1 MPTNDNSSPNNKL
14 NRILKKN
21 ILTRNDKRTLSEF
34 LSSSDLTED
43 LTSEILNKMPPLKKR
58 RITEK
63 KEQKIY
69 CNNIIMSTIIKEDN
83 TEENS
88 GNNSSNDDSS
98 EIINLDENDSIIT
111 NNSQLREEDV
121 IIEEDYSNYDTK
133 FENCY
138 IVSSSS
144 DDDDDDDD
152 ILIIDEADNIKD
164 VKEKNVIQKT
174 DINRKL
180 LEGILRTKLRSS
192 IKKALAENSHWNK
205 QLNDE
210 DDEDFDINDESDVY
224 KKLSIEE
231 KEKVKSMET
240 QIKEINDKSVPEK
253 VKILLSDIPLE
264 TKAIIIKKLELLQ
277 TLENSGSEY
286 KKLREWL
293 DNILKIPFG
302 KYCKFSLSKQNDY
315 TEIGNKL
322 YDIKGSL
329 DKAIYGQEQVKEAL
343 VELVAKWVSNPPS
356 KGHAL
361 AIVGPPGCG
370 KCHGKNT
377 PILMY
382 DGKIKMVQDI
392 KEGDLLMGIDSKPR
406 KVLGLGRGED
416 EMYEISNIKGDTYT
430 VNSEHILCLK
440 ISGWLRINNIKNI
453 KTYKVVWFNSSEYKY
468 KSKNFSYKNK
478 NQDEILKEATNFSK
492 TIDKN
497 NEYLTISVKEYL
509 KLPKYVLKKLKG
521 YKVNNIDFDI
531 KNIYKDKYYLI
542 GDKTKIIDNE
552 HIIKFNIKSYQ
563 TIKDKNTS
571 YQVISH
577 SNDNGIFKMNYKNF
591 KYNLYN
597 KNEIFKKVN
606 EYSEKQIRLKN
617 IEITLKD
624 YLKLSKYNKSLLFG
638 YAIEKIDNIKFDPY
652 ILGLWLGDGTSMETA
667 ITTQDSTILKYLS
680 VNLKK
685 YDCYLSHKEKYTY
698 RINSLT
704 TQNYMKKILRKHNL
718 IGNKHI
724 PHIYKCNSRENRLKL
739 LAGLIDSDGSYTN
752 NCYDIIQKNSRL
764 SEDIVYLC
772 RSLGFA
778 CYSKKCKKSCMYK
791 GEKREGEYNR
801 MCIYGNGLEEIPV
814 LCLRKEAE
822 VRKQIKDALCSQI
835 SVKCIGRD
843 KYYGFELDGDHKYLL
858 DNFIVTH
865 NTTLF
870 REGLAKALDRPFAS
884 FSLSGMSDESYLS
897 GFAHTYEGSD
907 YGRICRMLTETGC
920 MNPIIFMDELDK
932 IDTTR
937 HGSSVVNKIMEI
949 IDFSQNHEYEDMYFG
964 NIKIDL
970 SRVLFVFSLNHI
982 DMIDPILRDRLEVI
996 KVKGFEP
1003 KEKVR
1008 ILKDYIIPKE
1018 LKEIGL
1024 NEKDIIFP
1032 DNIISFIIRKIRK
1045 EEGVREGKRAI
1056 QIIIRKI
1063 NLLQYV
1069 NNIKRDKKFSYY
1081 SKNVTL
1087 PITITEKLVNKLL
1100 IEEELP
1106 AFLNLYC

>member
-1 MPTNDNSSPNNKL
+1 MPTNDNSSPNSKL

-58 RITEK
+58 RITKK

-69 CNNIIMSTIIKEDN
+69 CNNIIMSTITKEEN
-83 TEENS
+83 TEKNT
-88 GNNSSNDDSS
+88 GNNSSDDNNS

-111 NNSQLREEDV
+111 NNPQLVEEDV
-121 IIEEDYSNYDTK
+121 IIEDDYSNHDSK

-144 DDDDDDDD
+144 DDDDDDD

-164 VKEKNVIQKT
+164 IKAKNIIQKS

-192 IKKALAENSHWNK
+192 IKKALAENTHWNK
-205 QLNDE
+205 QYNEDE
-210 DDEDFDINDESDVY
+210 DDEDFDINEESEIY
-224 KKLSIEE
+224 KNLSIEE
-231 KEKVKSMET
+231 KERVKTVEI

-361 AIVGPPGCG
+361 AIVGPPGTG
-370 KCHGKNT
+370 K
-377 PILMY
+377 
-382 DGKIKMVQDI
+382 
-392 KEGDLLMGIDSKPR
+392 
-406 KVLGLGRGED
+406 
-416 EMYEISNIKGDTYT
+416 
-430 VNSEHILCLK
+430 
-440 ISGWLRINNIKNI
+440 
-453 KTYKVVWFNSSEYKY
+453 
-468 KSKNFSYKNK
+468 
-478 NQDEILKEATNFSK
+478 
-492 TIDKN
+492 
-497 NEYLTISVKEYL
+497 
-509 KLPKYVLKKLKG
+509 
-521 YKVNNIDFDI
+521 
-531 KNIYKDKYYLI
+531 
-542 GDKTKIIDNE
+542 
-552 HIIKFNIKSYQ
+552 
-563 TIKDKNTS
+563 
-571 YQVISH
+571 
-577 SNDNGIFKMNYKNF
+577 
-591 KYNLYN
+591 
-597 KNEIFKKVN
+597 
-606 EYSEKQIRLKN
+606 
-617 IEITLKD
+617 
-624 YLKLSKYNKSLLFG
+624 
-638 YAIEKIDNIKFDPY
+638 
-652 ILGLWLGDGTSMETA
+652 
-667 ITTQDSTILKYLS
+667 
-680 VNLKK
+680 
-685 YDCYLSHKEKYTY
+685 
-698 RINSLT
+698 
-704 TQNYMKKILRKHNL
+704 
-718 IGNKHI
+718 
-724 PHIYKCNSRENRLKL
+724 
-739 LAGLIDSDGSYTN
+739 
-752 NCYDIIQKNSRL
+752 
-764 SEDIVYLC
+764 
-772 RSLGFA
+772 
-778 CYSKKCKKSCMYK
+778 
-791 GEKREGEYNR
+791 
-801 MCIYGNGLEEIPV
+801 
-814 LCLRKEAE
+814 
-822 VRKQIKDALCSQI
+822 
-835 SVKCIGRD
+835 
-843 KYYGFELDGDHKYLL
+843 
-858 DNFIVTH
+858 
-865 NTTLF
+865 TTLF
-870 REGLAKALDRPFAS
+870 REGLAKALERPFAS

-920 MNPIIFMDELDK
+920 MNPIMFMDELDK

-982 DMIDPILRDRLEVI
+982 DLIDPILRDRLEVI

-1003 KEKVR
+1003 KEKVK

-1024 NEKDIIFP
+1024 NESDIIFP
-1032 DNIISFIIRKIRK
+1032 EKIISFIIRKIRK
-1045 EEGVREGKRAI
+1045 EEGIREGKRAI

-1063 NLLQYV
+1063 NLLQYI
-1069 NNIKRDKKFSYY
+1069 NNIEKGEKKFSYH
-1081 SKNVTL
+1081 SKNIKL
-1087 PITITEKLVNKLL
+1087 PVTITEKLVNKLL
-1100 IEEELP
+1100 IEEEPP

>member
-1 MPTNDNSSPNNKL
+1 MPTNDNSSPNSKL
-14 NRILKKN
+14 QSILKKN

-34 LSSSDLTED
+34 LSNSNLTEE
-43 LTSEILNKMPPLKKR
+43 LTSEILNRMPPQKKR
-58 RITEK
+58 RISDK

-69 CNNIIMSTIIKEDN
+69 CNNIIMSTITKKDN
-83 TEENS
+83 SENS
-88 GNNSSNDDSS
+88 TDNENDNENNSENSSSS

-111 NNSQLREEDV
+111 NNSQFNEENV
-121 IIEEDYSNYDTK
+121 IIDDDDNDTK

-144 DDDDDDDD
+144 EEDDDD

-224 KKLSIEE
+224 KNLSIEE
-231 KEKVKSMET
+231 KERVKSIET
-240 QIKEINDKSVPEK
+240 QIKEINDKSIPEK

-293 DNILKIPFG
+293 DNVLKIPFG
-302 KYCKFSLSKQNDY
+302 KYCKFNLSKQNNY

-322 YDIKGSL
+322 YDIKSSL

-370 KCHGKNT
+370 K
-377 PILMY
+377 
-382 DGKIKMVQDI
+382 
-392 KEGDLLMGIDSKPR
+392 
-406 KVLGLGRGED
+406 
-416 EMYEISNIKGDTYT
+416 
-430 VNSEHILCLK
+430 
-440 ISGWLRINNIKNI
+440 
-453 KTYKVVWFNSSEYKY
+453 
-468 KSKNFSYKNK
+468 
-478 NQDEILKEATNFSK
+478 
-492 TIDKN
+492 
-497 NEYLTISVKEYL
+497 
-509 KLPKYVLKKLKG
+509 
-521 YKVNNIDFDI
+521 
-531 KNIYKDKYYLI
+531 
-542 GDKTKIIDNE
+542 
-552 HIIKFNIKSYQ
+552 
-563 TIKDKNTS
+563 
-571 YQVISH
+571 
-577 SNDNGIFKMNYKNF
+577 
-591 KYNLYN
+591 
-597 KNEIFKKVN
+597 
-606 EYSEKQIRLKN
+606 
-617 IEITLKD
+617 
-624 YLKLSKYNKSLLFG
+624 
-638 YAIEKIDNIKFDPY
+638 
-652 ILGLWLGDGTSMETA
+652 
-667 ITTQDSTILKYLS
+667 
-680 VNLKK
+680 
-685 YDCYLSHKEKYTY
+685 
-698 RINSLT
+698 
-704 TQNYMKKILRKHNL
+704 
-718 IGNKHI
+718 
-724 PHIYKCNSRENRLKL
+724 
-739 LAGLIDSDGSYTN
+739 
-752 NCYDIIQKNSRL
+752 
-764 SEDIVYLC
+764 
-772 RSLGFA
+772 
-778 CYSKKCKKSCMYK
+778 
-791 GEKREGEYNR
+791 
-801 MCIYGNGLEEIPV
+801 
-814 LCLRKEAE
+814 
-822 VRKQIKDALCSQI
+822 
-835 SVKCIGRD
+835 
-843 KYYGFELDGDHKYLL
+843 
-858 DNFIVTH
+858 
-865 NTTLF
+865 TTLF

-982 DMIDPILRDRLEVI
+982 DMIDPILKDRLEVI
-996 KVKGFEP
+996 KVKGFEA
-1003 KEKVR
+1003 KEKVK

-1032 DNIISFIIRKIRK
+1032 DNIISFIVRKIRT
-1045 EEGVREGKRAI
+1045 EEGVREAKRAI

-1100 IEEELP
+1100 IEEEP
-1106 AFLNLYC
+1106 PSFLNLYC

>member
-1 MPTNDNSSPNNKL
+1 MPTNDNSSQNSKL
-14 NRILKKN
+14 HSILKKN

-34 LSSSDLTED
+34 LSNSNLTED
-43 LTSEILNKMPPLKKR
+43 LTSEILNRMPPQKKR
-58 RITEK
+58 RISEK

-69 CNNIIMSTIIKEDN
+69 CNNIIMSTITKEN
-83 TEENS
+83 NSENNSENS
-88 GNNSSNDDSS
+88 SENDSSNDSSNDSNSS
-98 EIINLDENDSIIT
+98 EVINLDENDSIIT
-111 NNSQLREEDV
+111 NNPQLSKEDV
-121 IIEEDYSNYDTK
+121 IIDDDDSNNDTK

-144 DDDDDDDD
+144 EEDDDD
-152 ILIIDEADNIKD
+152 ILIIDEADNIKH
-164 VKEKNVIQKT
+164 VEEKNVIQKT

-192 IKKALAENSHWNK
+192 IKKALAENTHWNK

-224 KKLSIEE
+224 KNLSIEE
-231 KEKVKSMET
+231 KERVKSIET
-240 QIKEINDKSVPEK
+240 QIKEINDKSIPEK

-302 KYCKFSLSKQNDY
+302 KYCKFNLSKQNNY

-322 YDIKGSL
+322 YDIKNSL

-370 KCHGKNT
+370 K
-377 PILMY
+377 
-382 DGKIKMVQDI
+382 
-392 KEGDLLMGIDSKPR
+392 
-406 KVLGLGRGED
+406 
-416 EMYEISNIKGDTYT
+416 
-430 VNSEHILCLK
+430 
-440 ISGWLRINNIKNI
+440 
-453 KTYKVVWFNSSEYKY
+453 
-468 KSKNFSYKNK
+468 
-478 NQDEILKEATNFSK
+478 
-492 TIDKN
+492 
-497 NEYLTISVKEYL
+497 
-509 KLPKYVLKKLKG
+509 
-521 YKVNNIDFDI
+521 
-531 KNIYKDKYYLI
+531 
-542 GDKTKIIDNE
+542 
-552 HIIKFNIKSYQ
+552 
-563 TIKDKNTS
+563 
-571 YQVISH
+571 
-577 SNDNGIFKMNYKNF
+577 
-591 KYNLYN
+591 
-597 KNEIFKKVN
+597 
-606 EYSEKQIRLKN
+606 
-617 IEITLKD
+617 
-624 YLKLSKYNKSLLFG
+624 
-638 YAIEKIDNIKFDPY
+638 
-652 ILGLWLGDGTSMETA
+652 
-667 ITTQDSTILKYLS
+667 
-680 VNLKK
+680 
-685 YDCYLSHKEKYTY
+685 
-698 RINSLT
+698 
-704 TQNYMKKILRKHNL
+704 
-718 IGNKHI
+718 
-724 PHIYKCNSRENRLKL
+724 
-739 LAGLIDSDGSYTN
+739 
-752 NCYDIIQKNSRL
+752 
-764 SEDIVYLC
+764 
-772 RSLGFA
+772 
-778 CYSKKCKKSCMYK
+778 
-791 GEKREGEYNR
+791 
-801 MCIYGNGLEEIPV
+801 
-814 LCLRKEAE
+814 
-822 VRKQIKDALCSQI
+822 
-835 SVKCIGRD
+835 
-843 KYYGFELDGDHKYLL
+843 
-858 DNFIVTH
+858 
-865 NTTLF
+865 TTLF

-1100 IEEELP
+1100 IEEEP
-1106 AFLNLYC
+1106 PSFLNLYC

>member
-1 MPTNDNSSPNNKL
+1 MPTNDNSPINNEL

-21 ILTRNDKRTLSEF
+21 ILTRNDKRTLTDF
-34 LSSSDLTED
+34 LSNSNL
-43 LTSEILNKMPPLKKR
+43 SEILNKMPPYKKKR
-58 RITEK
+58 ITKK

-69 CNNIIMSTIIKEDN
+69 YSNIIMSTNDSSDN
-83 TEENS
+83 DNSDDEN
-88 GNNSSNDDSS
+88 S

-111 NNSQLREEDV
+111 DNSLF
-121 IIEEDYSNYDTK
+121 IEEDDSNYDQK

-138 IVSSSS
+138 IMSSSS
-144 DDDDDDDD
+144 SDDDDDD
-152 ILIIDEADNIKD
+152 ILIIDEVDNIKD
-164 VKEKNVIQKT
+164 IKAKNVIQKT

-192 IKKALAENSHWNK
+192 IKKALAENTHWNK
-205 QLNDE
+205 QLNEDE
-210 DDEDFDINDESDVY
+210 DEDYDVNDESDVY

-322 YDIKGSL
+322 YDIKNTL

-361 AIVGPPGCG
+361 AVVGPAGCG

-416 EMYEISNIKGDTYT
+416 EMYEISNVKGDTYT

-440 ISGWLRINNIKNI
+440 ISGWLRIDNIKNI

-478 NQDEILKEATNFSK
+478 NQEEILKEATNFSK

-521 YKVNNIDFDI
+521 YKVGVEFP
-531 KNIYKDKYYLI
+531 
-542 GDKTKIIDNE
+542 
-552 HIIKFNIKSYQ
+552 
-563 TIKDKNTS
+563 
-571 YQVISH
+571 
-577 SNDNGIFKMNYKNF
+577 
-591 KYNLYN
+591 
-597 KNEIFKKVN
+597 
-606 EYSEKQIRLKN
+606 EKEVDL
-617 IEITLKD
+617 EPYAL
-624 YLKLSKYNKSLLFG
+624 G
-638 YAIEKIDNIKFDPY
+638 Y
-652 ILGLWLGDGTSMETA
+652 WLGDGTCA
-667 ITTQDSTILKYLS
+667 DAQITTQEKEVVEYFQKYIKQLGGYVHQGKDSAT
-680 VNLKK
+680 
-685 YDCYLSHKEKYTY
+685 T
-698 RINSLT
+698 RNSLHYT
-704 TQNYMKKILRKHNL
+704 FRKCEFKNYLRKHNL

-739 LAGLIDSDGSYTN
+739 LAGLIDSDGYYN
-752 NCYDIIQKNSRL
+752 KKGKCYEIIQKNSKL

-801 MCIYGNGLEEIPV
+801 IYISGNGLEDIPV

-1100 IEEELP
+1100 IEEEP
-1106 AFLNLYC
+1106 PSFLNLYC

>member
-192 IKKALAENSHWNK
+192 IKKALAENTHWNK
-205 QLNDE
+205 QLNEDE
-210 DDEDFDINDESDVY
+210 DEDYDVNDESDVY

-322 YDIKGSL
+322 YDIKNTL

-370 KCHGKNT
+370 K
-377 PILMY
+377 
-382 DGKIKMVQDI
+382 
-392 KEGDLLMGIDSKPR
+392 
-406 KVLGLGRGED
+406 
-416 EMYEISNIKGDTYT
+416 
-430 VNSEHILCLK
+430 
-440 ISGWLRINNIKNI
+440 
-453 KTYKVVWFNSSEYKY
+453 
-468 KSKNFSYKNK
+468 
-478 NQDEILKEATNFSK
+478 
-492 TIDKN
+492 
-497 NEYLTISVKEYL
+497 
-509 KLPKYVLKKLKG
+509 
-521 YKVNNIDFDI
+521 
-531 KNIYKDKYYLI
+531 
-542 GDKTKIIDNE
+542 
-552 HIIKFNIKSYQ
+552 
-563 TIKDKNTS
+563 
-571 YQVISH
+571 
-577 SNDNGIFKMNYKNF
+577 
-591 KYNLYN
+591 
-597 KNEIFKKVN
+597 
-606 EYSEKQIRLKN
+606 
-617 IEITLKD
+617 
-624 YLKLSKYNKSLLFG
+624 
-638 YAIEKIDNIKFDPY
+638 
-652 ILGLWLGDGTSMETA
+652 
-667 ITTQDSTILKYLS
+667 
-680 VNLKK
+680 
-685 YDCYLSHKEKYTY
+685 
-698 RINSLT
+698 
-704 TQNYMKKILRKHNL
+704 
-718 IGNKHI
+718 
-724 PHIYKCNSRENRLKL
+724 
-739 LAGLIDSDGSYTN
+739 
-752 NCYDIIQKNSRL
+752 
-764 SEDIVYLC
+764 
-772 RSLGFA
+772 
-778 CYSKKCKKSCMYK
+778 
-791 GEKREGEYNR
+791 
-801 MCIYGNGLEEIPV
+801 
-814 LCLRKEAE
+814 
-822 VRKQIKDALCSQI
+822 
-835 SVKCIGRD
+835 
-843 KYYGFELDGDHKYLL
+843 
-858 DNFIVTH
+858 
-865 NTTLF
+865 TTLF
-870 REGLAKALDRPFAS
+870 REGLAKALERPFAS

-1100 IEEELP
+1100 IEEEP
-1106 AFLNLYC
+1106 PSFLNLYC

>member
-1 MPTNDNSSPNNKL
+1 MSTNDSSDNDNS
-14 NRILKKN
+14 
-21 ILTRNDKRTLSEF
+21 ND
-34 LSSSDLTED
+34 
-43 LTSEILNKMPPLKKR
+43 
-58 RITEK
+58 
-63 KEQKIY
+63 
-69 CNNIIMSTIIKEDN
+69 
-83 TEENS
+83 EN
-88 GNNSSNDDSS
+88 S

-111 NNSQLREEDV
+111 DNSLF
-121 IIEEDYSNYDTK
+121 IEEDDSNYDQK

-138 IVSSSS
+138 IMSSSS
-144 DDDDDDDD
+144 SDDDDDD

-164 VKEKNVIQKT
+164 MKAKNVIQKT

-192 IKKALAENSHWNK
+192 IKKALAENTHWNK
-205 QLNDE
+205 QLNEDE
-210 DDEDFDINDESDVY
+210 DEDYDVNDESDVY

-322 YDIKGSL
+322 YDIKNTL

-361 AIVGPPGCG
+361 AVVGSPGVG

-406 KVLGLGRGED
+406 KVLDLGRGED
-416 EMYEISNIKGDTYT
+416 EMYEISNVKGDTYT

-440 ISGWLRINNIKNI
+440 MSGWLRINNIKNI

-478 NQDEILKEATNFSK
+478 NQEEILKEATNFSK

-521 YKVNNIDFDI
+521 YKVGVEFP
-531 KNIYKDKYYLI
+531 
-542 GDKTKIIDNE
+542 
-552 HIIKFNIKSYQ
+552 
-563 TIKDKNTS
+563 
-571 YQVISH
+571 
-577 SNDNGIFKMNYKNF
+577 
-591 KYNLYN
+591 
-597 KNEIFKKVN
+597 
-606 EYSEKQIRLKN
+606 EKEVDL
-617 IEITLKD
+617 EPYAL
-624 YLKLSKYNKSLLFG
+624 G
-638 YAIEKIDNIKFDPY
+638 Y
-652 ILGLWLGDGTSMETA
+652 WLGDGTCA
-667 ITTQDSTILKYLS
+667 DAQITTQEKEVVEYFQKYIKQLGGYVHQGKDSATTRHSL
-680 VNLKK
+680 
-685 YDCYLSHKEKYTY
+685 HYTF
-698 RINSLT
+698 RKCEFK
-704 TQNYMKKILRKHNL
+704 NYLRKHNL

-739 LAGLIDSDGSYTN
+739 LAGLIDSDGYYN
-752 NCYDIIQKNSRL
+752 KKGKCYEIIQKNSKL

-801 MCIYGNGLEEIPV
+801 IYISGNGLEDIPV

-982 DMIDPILRDRLEVI
+982 DMIDPILKDRLEVI

-1100 IEEELP
+1100 IEEEP
-1106 AFLNLYC
+1106 PSFLNLYC

>member
-1 MPTNDNSSPNNKL
+1 MSVNDNSTQNTKL

-43 LTSEILNKMPPLKKR
+43 LTSEILSRMPPLKKR
-58 RITEK
+58 RITKK

-69 CNNIIMSTIIKEDN
+69 CNNIIMSTNTKEKN
-83 TEENS
+83 TEKNT
-88 GNNSSNDDSS
+88 GNDSSDDDNS

-111 NNSQLREEDV
+111 NDSILVEENVIMEEDI
-121 IIEEDYSNYDTK
+121 IIEDNYSDNDQK

-144 DDDDDDDD
+144 DDDDED

-164 VKEKNVIQKT
+164 IRAKNVLQKT

-192 IKKALAENSHWNK
+192 IKRALAENTHWNK
-205 QLNDE
+205 HLNDDDDE
-210 DDEDFDINDESDVY
+210 DDEDFDINEESEIY
-224 KKLSIEE
+224 KNLSIEQ
-231 KEKVKSMET
+231 KEKVKSVEI

-253 VKILLSDIPLE
+253 IKILLSDIPLE

-370 KCHGKNT
+370 K
-377 PILMY
+377 
-382 DGKIKMVQDI
+382 
-392 KEGDLLMGIDSKPR
+392 
-406 KVLGLGRGED
+406 
-416 EMYEISNIKGDTYT
+416 
-430 VNSEHILCLK
+430 
-440 ISGWLRINNIKNI
+440 
-453 KTYKVVWFNSSEYKY
+453 
-468 KSKNFSYKNK
+468 
-478 NQDEILKEATNFSK
+478 
-492 TIDKN
+492 
-497 NEYLTISVKEYL
+497 
-509 KLPKYVLKKLKG
+509 
-521 YKVNNIDFDI
+521 
-531 KNIYKDKYYLI
+531 
-542 GDKTKIIDNE
+542 
-552 HIIKFNIKSYQ
+552 
-563 TIKDKNTS
+563 
-571 YQVISH
+571 
-577 SNDNGIFKMNYKNF
+577 
-591 KYNLYN
+591 
-597 KNEIFKKVN
+597 
-606 EYSEKQIRLKN
+606 
-617 IEITLKD
+617 
-624 YLKLSKYNKSLLFG
+624 
-638 YAIEKIDNIKFDPY
+638 
-652 ILGLWLGDGTSMETA
+652 
-667 ITTQDSTILKYLS
+667 
-680 VNLKK
+680 
-685 YDCYLSHKEKYTY
+685 
-698 RINSLT
+698 
-704 TQNYMKKILRKHNL
+704 
-718 IGNKHI
+718 
-724 PHIYKCNSRENRLKL
+724 
-739 LAGLIDSDGSYTN
+739 
-752 NCYDIIQKNSRL
+752 
-764 SEDIVYLC
+764 
-772 RSLGFA
+772 
-778 CYSKKCKKSCMYK
+778 
-791 GEKREGEYNR
+791 
-801 MCIYGNGLEEIPV
+801 
-814 LCLRKEAE
+814 
-822 VRKQIKDALCSQI
+822 
-835 SVKCIGRD
+835 
-843 KYYGFELDGDHKYLL
+843 
-858 DNFIVTH
+858 
-865 NTTLF
+865 TTLF
-870 REGLAKALDRPFAS
+870 REGLAKALERPFAS

-907 YGRICRMLTETGC
+907 YGRICRMLTETDC

-937 HGSSVVNKIMEI
+937 HGSSVVHKIMEI

-996 KVKGFEP
+996 KVKGFQL
-1003 KEKVR
+1003 KEKVK

-1024 NEKDIIFP
+1024 DENDIIFP
-1032 DNIISFIIRKIRK
+1032 EKIISFIIRKIRK
-1045 EEGVREGKRAI
+1045 EEGIREGKRAI

-1069 NNIKRDKKFSYY
+1069 HDIEKGDKTFSYHSKNIK
-1081 SKNVTL
+1081 L

-1100 IEEELP
+1100 IEEERP
-1106 AFLNLYC
+1106 AFLNLYT

>member
-1 MPTNDNSSPNNKL
+1 MPTNDNSSPNSKL
-14 NRILKKN
+14 HSILKKN

-34 LSSSDLTED
+34 LSNSNLTEE
-43 LTSEILNKMPPLKKR
+43 LTSEILNRMPPQKKR
-58 RITEK
+58 RISDK

-69 CNNIIMSTIIKEDN
+69 CNNIIMSTITKKDN
-83 TEENS
+83 SENS
-88 GNNSSNDDSS
+88 TDNENDNENNSENSSSS

-111 NNSQLREEDV
+111 NNSQFNEENV
-121 IIEEDYSNYDTK
+121 IIDDDDNDTK

-144 DDDDDDDD
+144 EEDDDD

-224 KKLSIEE
+224 KNLSIEE
-231 KEKVKSMET
+231 KERVKSIET
-240 QIKEINDKSVPEK
+240 QIKEINDKSIPEK

-293 DNILKIPFG
+293 DNVLKIPFG
-302 KYCKFSLSKQNDY
+302 KYCKFNLSKQNNY

-322 YDIKGSL
+322 YDIKSSL

-370 KCHGKNT
+370 K
-377 PILMY
+377 
-382 DGKIKMVQDI
+382 
-392 KEGDLLMGIDSKPR
+392 
-406 KVLGLGRGED
+406 
-416 EMYEISNIKGDTYT
+416 
-430 VNSEHILCLK
+430 
-440 ISGWLRINNIKNI
+440 
-453 KTYKVVWFNSSEYKY
+453 
-468 KSKNFSYKNK
+468 
-478 NQDEILKEATNFSK
+478 
-492 TIDKN
+492 
-497 NEYLTISVKEYL
+497 
-509 KLPKYVLKKLKG
+509 
-521 YKVNNIDFDI
+521 
-531 KNIYKDKYYLI
+531 
-542 GDKTKIIDNE
+542 
-552 HIIKFNIKSYQ
+552 
-563 TIKDKNTS
+563 
-571 YQVISH
+571 
-577 SNDNGIFKMNYKNF
+577 
-591 KYNLYN
+591 
-597 KNEIFKKVN
+597 
-606 EYSEKQIRLKN
+606 
-617 IEITLKD
+617 
-624 YLKLSKYNKSLLFG
+624 
-638 YAIEKIDNIKFDPY
+638 
-652 ILGLWLGDGTSMETA
+652 
-667 ITTQDSTILKYLS
+667 
-680 VNLKK
+680 
-685 YDCYLSHKEKYTY
+685 
-698 RINSLT
+698 
-704 TQNYMKKILRKHNL
+704 
-718 IGNKHI
+718 
-724 PHIYKCNSRENRLKL
+724 
-739 LAGLIDSDGSYTN
+739 
-752 NCYDIIQKNSRL
+752 
-764 SEDIVYLC
+764 
-772 RSLGFA
+772 
-778 CYSKKCKKSCMYK
+778 
-791 GEKREGEYNR
+791 
-801 MCIYGNGLEEIPV
+801 
-814 LCLRKEAE
+814 
-822 VRKQIKDALCSQI
+822 
-835 SVKCIGRD
+835 
-843 KYYGFELDGDHKYLL
+843 
-858 DNFIVTH
+858 
-865 NTTLF
+865 TTLF

-982 DMIDPILRDRLEVI
+982 DMIDPILKDRLEVI
-996 KVKGFEP
+996 KVKGFEA
-1003 KEKVR
+1003 KEKVK

-1032 DNIISFIIRKIRK
+1032 DNIISFIVRKIRT
-1045 EEGVREGKRAI
+1045 EEGVREAKRAI

-1069 NNIKRDKKFSYY
+1069 NNIKKDKKFSYY
-1081 SKNVTL
+1081 SKNITL

-1100 IEEELP
+1100 IEEEPP

>member
-1 MPTNDNSSPNNKL
+1 MPTNDNSSPNSKL

-121 IIEEDYSNYDTK
+121 IIEEDYSNHDTN

-164 VKEKNVIQKT
+164 VKAKNVIQKT

-192 IKKALAENSHWNK
+192 IKKALAENTHWNK

-210 DDEDFDINDESDVY
+210 DDEDFDINEESELY
-224 KKLSIEE
+224 KNLSIEE
-231 KEKVKSMET
+231 RTKVKLMET

-322 YDIKGSL
+322 YDIKNTL

-361 AIVGPPGCG
+361 AVVGSPGVG
-370 KCHGKNT
+370 K
-377 PILMY
+377 
-382 DGKIKMVQDI
+382 
-392 KEGDLLMGIDSKPR
+392 
-406 KVLGLGRGED
+406 
-416 EMYEISNIKGDTYT
+416 
-430 VNSEHILCLK
+430 
-440 ISGWLRINNIKNI
+440 
-453 KTYKVVWFNSSEYKY
+453 
-468 KSKNFSYKNK
+468 
-478 NQDEILKEATNFSK
+478 
-492 TIDKN
+492 
-497 NEYLTISVKEYL
+497 
-509 KLPKYVLKKLKG
+509 
-521 YKVNNIDFDI
+521 
-531 KNIYKDKYYLI
+531 
-542 GDKTKIIDNE
+542 
-552 HIIKFNIKSYQ
+552 
-563 TIKDKNTS
+563 
-571 YQVISH
+571 
-577 SNDNGIFKMNYKNF
+577 
-591 KYNLYN
+591 
-597 KNEIFKKVN
+597 
-606 EYSEKQIRLKN
+606 
-617 IEITLKD
+617 
-624 YLKLSKYNKSLLFG
+624 
-638 YAIEKIDNIKFDPY
+638 
-652 ILGLWLGDGTSMETA
+652 
-667 ITTQDSTILKYLS
+667 
-680 VNLKK
+680 
-685 YDCYLSHKEKYTY
+685 
-698 RINSLT
+698 
-704 TQNYMKKILRKHNL
+704 
-718 IGNKHI
+718 
-724 PHIYKCNSRENRLKL
+724 
-739 LAGLIDSDGSYTN
+739 
-752 NCYDIIQKNSRL
+752 
-764 SEDIVYLC
+764 
-772 RSLGFA
+772 
-778 CYSKKCKKSCMYK
+778 
-791 GEKREGEYNR
+791 
-801 MCIYGNGLEEIPV
+801 
-814 LCLRKEAE
+814 
-822 VRKQIKDALCSQI
+822 
-835 SVKCIGRD
+835 
-843 KYYGFELDGDHKYLL
+843 
-858 DNFIVTH
+858 
-865 NTTLF
+865 TTLF

-1100 IEEELP
+1100 IEEEPP

>member
-1 MPTNDNSSPNNKL
+1 MPTNDNSSPNSKL
-14 NRILKKN
+14 QSILKKN

-34 LSSSDLTED
+34 LSNSNLTEE
-43 LTSEILNKMPPLKKR
+43 LTSEILNRMPPQKKR
-58 RITEK
+58 RISDK

-69 CNNIIMSTIIKEDN
+69 CNNIIMSTITKKDN
-83 TEENS
+83 SENS
-88 GNNSSNDDSS
+88 TDNENDNENNSENSSSS

-111 NNSQLREEDV
+111 NNSQFNEENV
-121 IIEEDYSNYDTK
+121 IIDDDDNDTK

-144 DDDDDDDD
+144 EEDDDD

-224 KKLSIEE
+224 KNLSIEE
-231 KEKVKSMET
+231 KERVKSIET
-240 QIKEINDKSVPEK
+240 QIKEINDKSIPEK

-293 DNILKIPFG
+293 DNVLKIPFG
-302 KYCKFSLSKQNDY
+302 KYCKFNLSKQNNY

-322 YDIKGSL
+322 YDIKSSL

-370 KCHGKNT
+370 K
-377 PILMY
+377 
-382 DGKIKMVQDI
+382 
-392 KEGDLLMGIDSKPR
+392 
-406 KVLGLGRGED
+406 
-416 EMYEISNIKGDTYT
+416 
-430 VNSEHILCLK
+430 
-440 ISGWLRINNIKNI
+440 
-453 KTYKVVWFNSSEYKY
+453 
-468 KSKNFSYKNK
+468 
-478 NQDEILKEATNFSK
+478 
-492 TIDKN
+492 
-497 NEYLTISVKEYL
+497 
-509 KLPKYVLKKLKG
+509 
-521 YKVNNIDFDI
+521 
-531 KNIYKDKYYLI
+531 
-542 GDKTKIIDNE
+542 
-552 HIIKFNIKSYQ
+552 
-563 TIKDKNTS
+563 
-571 YQVISH
+571 
-577 SNDNGIFKMNYKNF
+577 
-591 KYNLYN
+591 
-597 KNEIFKKVN
+597 
-606 EYSEKQIRLKN
+606 
-617 IEITLKD
+617 
-624 YLKLSKYNKSLLFG
+624 
-638 YAIEKIDNIKFDPY
+638 
-652 ILGLWLGDGTSMETA
+652 
-667 ITTQDSTILKYLS
+667 
-680 VNLKK
+680 
-685 YDCYLSHKEKYTY
+685 
-698 RINSLT
+698 
-704 TQNYMKKILRKHNL
+704 
-718 IGNKHI
+718 
-724 PHIYKCNSRENRLKL
+724 
-739 LAGLIDSDGSYTN
+739 
-752 NCYDIIQKNSRL
+752 
-764 SEDIVYLC
+764 
-772 RSLGFA
+772 
-778 CYSKKCKKSCMYK
+778 
-791 GEKREGEYNR
+791 
-801 MCIYGNGLEEIPV
+801 
-814 LCLRKEAE
+814 
-822 VRKQIKDALCSQI
+822 
-835 SVKCIGRD
+835 
-843 KYYGFELDGDHKYLL
+843 
-858 DNFIVTH
+858 
-865 NTTLF
+865 TTLF

-1100 IEEELP
+1100 IEEEP
-1106 AFLNLYC
+1106 PSFLNLYC

>member
-1 MPTNDNSSPNNKL
+1 MPTNDNSSPNSKL
-14 NRILKKN
+14 HSILKKN

-34 LSSSDLTED
+34 LSNSNLTEE
-43 LTSEILNKMPPLKKR
+43 LTSEILNRMPPQKKR
-58 RITEK
+58 RISDK

-69 CNNIIMSTIIKEDN
+69 CNNIIMSTITKEDN
-83 TEENS
+83 SENS
-88 GNNSSNDDSS
+88 TDNENNSENSSSS

-111 NNSQLREEDV
+111 NNSQFNEENV
-121 IIEEDYSNYDTK
+121 IIDDDDNDTK

-144 DDDDDDDD
+144 EEDDDD

-224 KKLSIEE
+224 KNLSIEE
-231 KEKVKSMET
+231 KERVKSIET
-240 QIKEINDKSVPEK
+240 QIKEINDKSIPEK

-293 DNILKIPFG
+293 DNVLKIPFG
-302 KYCKFSLSKQNDY
+302 KYCKFNLSKQNNY

-322 YDIKGSL
+322 YDIKSSL

-370 KCHGKNT
+370 K
-377 PILMY
+377 
-382 DGKIKMVQDI
+382 
-392 KEGDLLMGIDSKPR
+392 
-406 KVLGLGRGED
+406 
-416 EMYEISNIKGDTYT
+416 
-430 VNSEHILCLK
+430 
-440 ISGWLRINNIKNI
+440 
-453 KTYKVVWFNSSEYKY
+453 
-468 KSKNFSYKNK
+468 
-478 NQDEILKEATNFSK
+478 
-492 TIDKN
+492 
-497 NEYLTISVKEYL
+497 
-509 KLPKYVLKKLKG
+509 
-521 YKVNNIDFDI
+521 
-531 KNIYKDKYYLI
+531 
-542 GDKTKIIDNE
+542 
-552 HIIKFNIKSYQ
+552 
-563 TIKDKNTS
+563 
-571 YQVISH
+571 
-577 SNDNGIFKMNYKNF
+577 
-591 KYNLYN
+591 
-597 KNEIFKKVN
+597 
-606 EYSEKQIRLKN
+606 
-617 IEITLKD
+617 
-624 YLKLSKYNKSLLFG
+624 
-638 YAIEKIDNIKFDPY
+638 
-652 ILGLWLGDGTSMETA
+652 
-667 ITTQDSTILKYLS
+667 
-680 VNLKK
+680 
-685 YDCYLSHKEKYTY
+685 
-698 RINSLT
+698 
-704 TQNYMKKILRKHNL
+704 
-718 IGNKHI
+718 
-724 PHIYKCNSRENRLKL
+724 
-739 LAGLIDSDGSYTN
+739 
-752 NCYDIIQKNSRL
+752 
-764 SEDIVYLC
+764 
-772 RSLGFA
+772 
-778 CYSKKCKKSCMYK
+778 
-791 GEKREGEYNR
+791 
-801 MCIYGNGLEEIPV
+801 
-814 LCLRKEAE
+814 
-822 VRKQIKDALCSQI
+822 
-835 SVKCIGRD
+835 
-843 KYYGFELDGDHKYLL
+843 
-858 DNFIVTH
+858 
-865 NTTLF
+865 TTLF

-982 DMIDPILRDRLEVI
+982 DMIDPILKDRLEVI
-996 KVKGFEP
+996 KVKGFEA
-1003 KEKVR
+1003 KEKVK

-1032 DNIISFIIRKIRK
+1032 DNIISFIVRKIRT
-1045 EEGVREGKRAI
+1045 EEGVREAKRAI

-1069 NNIKRDKKFSYY
+1069 NNIKKDKKFSYY
-1081 SKNVTL
+1081 SKNITL

-1100 IEEELP
+1100 IEEEPP

>member
-1 MPTNDNSSPNNKL
+1 MPTNDNSSPNSKL

-83 TEENS
+83 TEENT
-88 GNNSSNDDSS
+88 GNNSSNDNNS

-111 NNSQLREEDV
+111 NNSQLVEDDV
-121 IIEEDYSNYDTK
+121 IIEDDYSNHDSNHDPN

-164 VKEKNVIQKT
+164 IKAKNIIQKT

-210 DDEDFDINDESDVY
+210 DDEDFDINEESEIY
-224 KKLSIEE
+224 KNLSFEQ
-231 KEKVKSMET
+231 KEKVKSIEI

-302 KYCKFSLSKQNDY
+302 KYCKFSLSKQNNY

-370 KCHGKNT
+370 K
-377 PILMY
+377 
-382 DGKIKMVQDI
+382 
-392 KEGDLLMGIDSKPR
+392 
-406 KVLGLGRGED
+406 
-416 EMYEISNIKGDTYT
+416 
-430 VNSEHILCLK
+430 
-440 ISGWLRINNIKNI
+440 
-453 KTYKVVWFNSSEYKY
+453 
-468 KSKNFSYKNK
+468 
-478 NQDEILKEATNFSK
+478 
-492 TIDKN
+492 
-497 NEYLTISVKEYL
+497 
-509 KLPKYVLKKLKG
+509 
-521 YKVNNIDFDI
+521 
-531 KNIYKDKYYLI
+531 
-542 GDKTKIIDNE
+542 
-552 HIIKFNIKSYQ
+552 
-563 TIKDKNTS
+563 
-571 YQVISH
+571 
-577 SNDNGIFKMNYKNF
+577 
-591 KYNLYN
+591 
-597 KNEIFKKVN
+597 
-606 EYSEKQIRLKN
+606 
-617 IEITLKD
+617 
-624 YLKLSKYNKSLLFG
+624 
-638 YAIEKIDNIKFDPY
+638 
-652 ILGLWLGDGTSMETA
+652 
-667 ITTQDSTILKYLS
+667 
-680 VNLKK
+680 
-685 YDCYLSHKEKYTY
+685 
-698 RINSLT
+698 
-704 TQNYMKKILRKHNL
+704 
-718 IGNKHI
+718 
-724 PHIYKCNSRENRLKL
+724 
-739 LAGLIDSDGSYTN
+739 
-752 NCYDIIQKNSRL
+752 
-764 SEDIVYLC
+764 
-772 RSLGFA
+772 
-778 CYSKKCKKSCMYK
+778 
-791 GEKREGEYNR
+791 
-801 MCIYGNGLEEIPV
+801 
-814 LCLRKEAE
+814 
-822 VRKQIKDALCSQI
+822 
-835 SVKCIGRD
+835 
-843 KYYGFELDGDHKYLL
+843 
-858 DNFIVTH
+858 
-865 NTTLF
+865 TTLF
-870 REGLAKALDRPFAS
+870 REGLAKALERPFAS

-1003 KEKVR
+1003 KEKVK

-1024 NEKDIIFP
+1024 NEEDIIFP

-1045 EEGVREGKRAI
+1045 EEGIREGKRAI

-1069 NNIKRDKKFSYY
+1069 NNIKKDKKFSYY
-1081 SKNVTL
+1081 SKNITL

-1100 IEEELP
+1100 IEEEPP

>member
-1 MPTNDNSSPNNKL
+1 MPTNDNSPINNEL

-21 ILTRNDKRTLSEF
+21 ILTRNDKRTLTDF
-34 LSSSDLTED
+34 LSNSNL
-43 LTSEILNKMPPLKKR
+43 SEILNKMPPYKKR
-58 RITEK
+58 RITKK

-69 CNNIIMSTIIKEDN
+69 YSNIIMSTNDSSDN
-83 TEENS
+83 DN
-88 GNNSSNDDSS
+88 SNDENS

-111 NNSQLREEDV
+111 DNSLF
-121 IIEEDYSNYDTK
+121 IEEDDSNYDQK

-138 IVSSSS
+138 IMSSSS
-144 DDDDDDDD
+144 SDDDDDD

-164 VKEKNVIQKT
+164 MKAKNVIQKT

-192 IKKALAENSHWNK
+192 IKKALAENTHWNK
-205 QLNDE
+205 QLNEDE
-210 DDEDFDINDESDVY
+210 DEDYDVNDESDVY

-322 YDIKGSL
+322 YDIKNTL

-361 AIVGPPGCG
+361 AVVGSPGVG

-406 KVLGLGRGED
+406 KVLDLGRGED
-416 EMYEISNIKGDTYT
+416 EMYEISNVKGDTYT

-440 ISGWLRINNIKNI
+440 MSGWLRINNIKNI

-478 NQDEILKEATNFSK
+478 NQEEILKEATNFSK

-521 YKVNNIDFDI
+521 YKVGVEFP
-531 KNIYKDKYYLI
+531 
-542 GDKTKIIDNE
+542 
-552 HIIKFNIKSYQ
+552 
-563 TIKDKNTS
+563 
-571 YQVISH
+571 
-577 SNDNGIFKMNYKNF
+577 
-591 KYNLYN
+591 
-597 KNEIFKKVN
+597 
-606 EYSEKQIRLKN
+606 EKEVDL
-617 IEITLKD
+617 EPYAL
-624 YLKLSKYNKSLLFG
+624 G
-638 YAIEKIDNIKFDPY
+638 Y
-652 ILGLWLGDGTSMETA
+652 WLGDGTCA
-667 ITTQDSTILKYLS
+667 DAQITTQEKEVVEYFQKYIKQLGGYVHQGKDSATTRHSL
-680 VNLKK
+680 
-685 YDCYLSHKEKYTY
+685 HYTF
-698 RINSLT
+698 RKCEFK
-704 TQNYMKKILRKHNL
+704 NYLRKHNL

-739 LAGLIDSDGSYTN
+739 LAGLIDSDGYYN
-752 NCYDIIQKNSRL
+752 KKGKCYEIIQKNSKL

-801 MCIYGNGLEEIPV
+801 MYISGNGLEEIPV

-1100 IEEELP
+1100 IEEEP
-1106 AFLNLYC
+1106 PSFLNLYC

>member
-1 MPTNDNSSPNNKL
+1 MPTNDNSPINNEL

-21 ILTRNDKRTLSEF
+21 ILTRNDKRTLTDF
-34 LSSSDLTED
+34 LSNSNL
-43 LTSEILNKMPPLKKR
+43 SEILNKIPPYKKR
-58 RITEK
+58 RITKK

-69 CNNIIMSTIIKEDN
+69 YSNIIMSTNDSSDN
-83 TEENS
+83 DNSDDEN
-88 GNNSSNDDSS
+88 S

-111 NNSQLREEDV
+111 DNSLF
-121 IIEEDYSNYDTK
+121 IEEDDSNYDQK

-138 IVSSSS
+138 IMSSSS
-144 DDDDDDDD
+144 SDDDDDD

-164 VKEKNVIQKT
+164 MKAKNVIQKT

-192 IKKALAENSHWNK
+192 IKKALAENTHWNK
-205 QLNDE
+205 QLNEDE
-210 DDEDFDINDESDVY
+210 DEDYDVNDESDVY

-302 KYCKFSLSKQNDY
+302 KYCKFNLSKQNDY

-322 YDIKGSL
+322 YDIKNTL

-361 AIVGPPGCG
+361 AVVGPAGCG
-370 KCHGKNT
+370 K
-377 PILMY
+377 
-382 DGKIKMVQDI
+382 
-392 KEGDLLMGIDSKPR
+392 
-406 KVLGLGRGED
+406 
-416 EMYEISNIKGDTYT
+416 
-430 VNSEHILCLK
+430 
-440 ISGWLRINNIKNI
+440 
-453 KTYKVVWFNSSEYKY
+453 
-468 KSKNFSYKNK
+468 
-478 NQDEILKEATNFSK
+478 
-492 TIDKN
+492 
-497 NEYLTISVKEYL
+497 
-509 KLPKYVLKKLKG
+509 
-521 YKVNNIDFDI
+521 
-531 KNIYKDKYYLI
+531 
-542 GDKTKIIDNE
+542 
-552 HIIKFNIKSYQ
+552 
-563 TIKDKNTS
+563 
-571 YQVISH
+571 
-577 SNDNGIFKMNYKNF
+577 
-591 KYNLYN
+591 
-597 KNEIFKKVN
+597 
-606 EYSEKQIRLKN
+606 
-617 IEITLKD
+617 
-624 YLKLSKYNKSLLFG
+624 
-638 YAIEKIDNIKFDPY
+638 
-652 ILGLWLGDGTSMETA
+652 
-667 ITTQDSTILKYLS
+667 
-680 VNLKK
+680 
-685 YDCYLSHKEKYTY
+685 
-698 RINSLT
+698 
-704 TQNYMKKILRKHNL
+704 
-718 IGNKHI
+718 
-724 PHIYKCNSRENRLKL
+724 
-739 LAGLIDSDGSYTN
+739 
-752 NCYDIIQKNSRL
+752 
-764 SEDIVYLC
+764 
-772 RSLGFA
+772 
-778 CYSKKCKKSCMYK
+778 
-791 GEKREGEYNR
+791 
-801 MCIYGNGLEEIPV
+801 
-814 LCLRKEAE
+814 
-822 VRKQIKDALCSQI
+822 
-835 SVKCIGRD
+835 
-843 KYYGFELDGDHKYLL
+843 
-858 DNFIVTH
+858 
-865 NTTLF
+865 TTLF

-1100 IEEELP
+1100 IEEEP
-1106 AFLNLYC
+1106 PSFLNLYC

>member
-1 MPTNDNSSPNNKL
+1 MPTNDNSPINNEL

-21 ILTRNDKRTLSEF
+21 ILTRNDKRTLTDF
-34 LSSSDLTED
+34 LSNSNL
-43 LTSEILNKMPPLKKR
+43 SEILNKIPPYKKR
-58 RITEK
+58 RITKK

-69 CNNIIMSTIIKEDN
+69 YSNIIMSTNDSSDN
-83 TEENS
+83 DN
-88 GNNSSNDDSS
+88 SNDENS

-111 NNSQLREEDV
+111 DNSLF
-121 IIEEDYSNYDTK
+121 IEEDDSNYDQK

-138 IVSSSS
+138 IMSSSS
-144 DDDDDDDD
+144 SDDDDDD

-164 VKEKNVIQKT
+164 MKAKNVIQKT

-192 IKKALAENSHWNK
+192 IKKALAENTHWNK
-205 QLNDE
+205 QLNEDE
-210 DDEDFDINDESDVY
+210 DEDYDVNDESDVY

-322 YDIKGSL
+322 YDIKNTL

-361 AIVGPPGCG
+361 AVVGPAGCG
-370 KCHGKNT
+370 K
-377 PILMY
+377 
-382 DGKIKMVQDI
+382 
-392 KEGDLLMGIDSKPR
+392 
-406 KVLGLGRGED
+406 
-416 EMYEISNIKGDTYT
+416 
-430 VNSEHILCLK
+430 
-440 ISGWLRINNIKNI
+440 
-453 KTYKVVWFNSSEYKY
+453 
-468 KSKNFSYKNK
+468 
-478 NQDEILKEATNFSK
+478 
-492 TIDKN
+492 
-497 NEYLTISVKEYL
+497 
-509 KLPKYVLKKLKG
+509 
-521 YKVNNIDFDI
+521 
-531 KNIYKDKYYLI
+531 
-542 GDKTKIIDNE
+542 
-552 HIIKFNIKSYQ
+552 
-563 TIKDKNTS
+563 
-571 YQVISH
+571 
-577 SNDNGIFKMNYKNF
+577 
-591 KYNLYN
+591 
-597 KNEIFKKVN
+597 
-606 EYSEKQIRLKN
+606 
-617 IEITLKD
+617 
-624 YLKLSKYNKSLLFG
+624 
-638 YAIEKIDNIKFDPY
+638 
-652 ILGLWLGDGTSMETA
+652 
-667 ITTQDSTILKYLS
+667 
-680 VNLKK
+680 
-685 YDCYLSHKEKYTY
+685 
-698 RINSLT
+698 
-704 TQNYMKKILRKHNL
+704 
-718 IGNKHI
+718 
-724 PHIYKCNSRENRLKL
+724 
-739 LAGLIDSDGSYTN
+739 
-752 NCYDIIQKNSRL
+752 
-764 SEDIVYLC
+764 
-772 RSLGFA
+772 
-778 CYSKKCKKSCMYK
+778 
-791 GEKREGEYNR
+791 
-801 MCIYGNGLEEIPV
+801 
-814 LCLRKEAE
+814 
-822 VRKQIKDALCSQI
+822 
-835 SVKCIGRD
+835 
-843 KYYGFELDGDHKYLL
+843 
-858 DNFIVTH
+858 
-865 NTTLF
+865 TTLF

-1100 IEEELP
+1100 IEEEP
-1106 AFLNLYC
+1106 PSFLNLYC

>member
-1 MPTNDNSSPNNKL
+1 MPTNDNSPINNEL

-21 ILTRNDKRTLSEF
+21 ILTRNDKRTLTDF
-34 LSSSDLTED
+34 LSNSNL
-43 LTSEILNKMPPLKKR
+43 SEILNKMPPYKKR
-58 RITEK
+58 RITKK

-69 CNNIIMSTIIKEDN
+69 YSNIIMSTNDSSDN
-83 TEENS
+83 DN
-88 GNNSSNDDSS
+88 SNDENS

-111 NNSQLREEDV
+111 DNSLF
-121 IIEEDYSNYDTK
+121 IEEDDSNYDQK

-138 IVSSSS
+138 IMSSSS
-144 DDDDDDDD
+144 SDDDDDD

-164 VKEKNVIQKT
+164 MKAKNVIQKT

-192 IKKALAENSHWNK
+192 IKKALAENTHWNK
-205 QLNDE
+205 QLNEDE
-210 DDEDFDINDESDVY
+210 DEDYDVNDESDVY

-322 YDIKGSL
+322 YDIKNTL

-361 AIVGPPGCG
+361 AVVGSPGVG

-406 KVLGLGRGED
+406 KVLDLGRGED
-416 EMYEISNIKGDTYT
+416 EMYEISNVKGDTYT

-440 ISGWLRINNIKNI
+440 MSGWLRINNIKNI

-478 NQDEILKEATNFSK
+478 NQEEILKEATNFSK

-521 YKVNNIDFDI
+521 YKVGVEFP
-531 KNIYKDKYYLI
+531 
-542 GDKTKIIDNE
+542 
-552 HIIKFNIKSYQ
+552 
-563 TIKDKNTS
+563 
-571 YQVISH
+571 
-577 SNDNGIFKMNYKNF
+577 
-591 KYNLYN
+591 
-597 KNEIFKKVN
+597 
-606 EYSEKQIRLKN
+606 EKEVDL
-617 IEITLKD
+617 EPYAL
-624 YLKLSKYNKSLLFG
+624 G
-638 YAIEKIDNIKFDPY
+638 Y
-652 ILGLWLGDGTSMETA
+652 WLGDGTCA
-667 ITTQDSTILKYLS
+667 DAQITTQEKEVVEYFQKYIKQLGGYVHQGKDSATTRHSL
-680 VNLKK
+680 
-685 YDCYLSHKEKYTY
+685 HYTF
-698 RINSLT
+698 RKCEFK
-704 TQNYMKKILRKHNL
+704 NYLRKHNL

-739 LAGLIDSDGSYTN
+739 LAGLIDTDGYYN
-752 NCYDIIQKNSRL
+752 KKGKCYEIIQKNSRL

-801 MCIYGNGLEEIPV
+801 MYISGNGLEEIPV

-1100 IEEELP
+1100 IEEEP
-1106 AFLNLYC
+1106 PSFLNLYC

>member
-1 MPTNDNSSPNNKL
+1 MSTNDSSDNDNS
-14 NRILKKN
+14 
-21 ILTRNDKRTLSEF
+21 D
-34 LSSSDLTED
+34 D
-43 LTSEILNKMPPLKKR
+43 
-58 RITEK
+58 
-63 KEQKIY
+63 
-69 CNNIIMSTIIKEDN
+69 
-83 TEENS
+83 EN
-88 GNNSSNDDSS
+88 S

-111 NNSQLREEDV
+111 DNSLF
-121 IIEEDYSNYDTK
+121 IEEDDSNYDQK

-138 IVSSSS
+138 IMSSSS
-144 DDDDDDDD
+144 SDDDDDD

-164 VKEKNVIQKT
+164 MKAKNVIQKT

-192 IKKALAENSHWNK
+192 IKKALAENTHWNK
-205 QLNDE
+205 QLNEDE
-210 DDEDFDINDESDVY
+210 DEDYDVNDESDVY

-302 KYCKFSLSKQNDY
+302 KYCKFNLSKQNDY

-322 YDIKGSL
+322 YDIKNTL

-361 AIVGPPGCG
+361 AVVGPAGCG
-370 KCHGKNT
+370 K
-377 PILMY
+377 
-382 DGKIKMVQDI
+382 
-392 KEGDLLMGIDSKPR
+392 
-406 KVLGLGRGED
+406 
-416 EMYEISNIKGDTYT
+416 
-430 VNSEHILCLK
+430 
-440 ISGWLRINNIKNI
+440 
-453 KTYKVVWFNSSEYKY
+453 
-468 KSKNFSYKNK
+468 
-478 NQDEILKEATNFSK
+478 
-492 TIDKN
+492 
-497 NEYLTISVKEYL
+497 
-509 KLPKYVLKKLKG
+509 
-521 YKVNNIDFDI
+521 
-531 KNIYKDKYYLI
+531 
-542 GDKTKIIDNE
+542 
-552 HIIKFNIKSYQ
+552 
-563 TIKDKNTS
+563 
-571 YQVISH
+571 
-577 SNDNGIFKMNYKNF
+577 
-591 KYNLYN
+591 
-597 KNEIFKKVN
+597 
-606 EYSEKQIRLKN
+606 
-617 IEITLKD
+617 
-624 YLKLSKYNKSLLFG
+624 
-638 YAIEKIDNIKFDPY
+638 
-652 ILGLWLGDGTSMETA
+652 
-667 ITTQDSTILKYLS
+667 
-680 VNLKK
+680 
-685 YDCYLSHKEKYTY
+685 
-698 RINSLT
+698 
-704 TQNYMKKILRKHNL
+704 
-718 IGNKHI
+718 
-724 PHIYKCNSRENRLKL
+724 
-739 LAGLIDSDGSYTN
+739 
-752 NCYDIIQKNSRL
+752 
-764 SEDIVYLC
+764 
-772 RSLGFA
+772 
-778 CYSKKCKKSCMYK
+778 
-791 GEKREGEYNR
+791 
-801 MCIYGNGLEEIPV
+801 
-814 LCLRKEAE
+814 
-822 VRKQIKDALCSQI
+822 
-835 SVKCIGRD
+835 
-843 KYYGFELDGDHKYLL
+843 
-858 DNFIVTH
+858 
-865 NTTLF
+865 TTLF

-1100 IEEELP
+1100 IEEEP
-1106 AFLNLYC
+1106 PSFLNLYC

>member
-1 MPTNDNSSPNNKL
+1 MPTNDNSSPNSKL

-83 TEENS
+83 TEENT
-88 GNNSSNDDSS
+88 GNNSSNDNNS

-111 NNSQLREEDV
+111 NNSQLVEDDV
-121 IIEEDYSNYDTK
+121 IIEDDYSNQDTN

-322 YDIKGSL
+322 YDIKNTL

-361 AIVGPPGCG
+361 AVVGSPGTG
-370 KCHGKNT
+370 K
-377 PILMY
+377 
-382 DGKIKMVQDI
+382 
-392 KEGDLLMGIDSKPR
+392 
-406 KVLGLGRGED
+406 
-416 EMYEISNIKGDTYT
+416 
-430 VNSEHILCLK
+430 
-440 ISGWLRINNIKNI
+440 
-453 KTYKVVWFNSSEYKY
+453 
-468 KSKNFSYKNK
+468 
-478 NQDEILKEATNFSK
+478 
-492 TIDKN
+492 
-497 NEYLTISVKEYL
+497 
-509 KLPKYVLKKLKG
+509 
-521 YKVNNIDFDI
+521 
-531 KNIYKDKYYLI
+531 
-542 GDKTKIIDNE
+542 
-552 HIIKFNIKSYQ
+552 
-563 TIKDKNTS
+563 
-571 YQVISH
+571 
-577 SNDNGIFKMNYKNF
+577 
-591 KYNLYN
+591 
-597 KNEIFKKVN
+597 
-606 EYSEKQIRLKN
+606 
-617 IEITLKD
+617 
-624 YLKLSKYNKSLLFG
+624 
-638 YAIEKIDNIKFDPY
+638 
-652 ILGLWLGDGTSMETA
+652 
-667 ITTQDSTILKYLS
+667 
-680 VNLKK
+680 
-685 YDCYLSHKEKYTY
+685 
-698 RINSLT
+698 
-704 TQNYMKKILRKHNL
+704 
-718 IGNKHI
+718 
-724 PHIYKCNSRENRLKL
+724 
-739 LAGLIDSDGSYTN
+739 
-752 NCYDIIQKNSRL
+752 
-764 SEDIVYLC
+764 
-772 RSLGFA
+772 
-778 CYSKKCKKSCMYK
+778 
-791 GEKREGEYNR
+791 
-801 MCIYGNGLEEIPV
+801 
-814 LCLRKEAE
+814 
-822 VRKQIKDALCSQI
+822 
-835 SVKCIGRD
+835 
-843 KYYGFELDGDHKYLL
+843 
-858 DNFIVTH
+858 
-865 NTTLF
+865 TTLF

-1003 KEKVR
+1003 KEKVK

-1100 IEEELP
+1100 IEEEPP

>member
-1 MPTNDNSSPNNKL
+1 MPTNDNSTINNEL

-21 ILTRNDKRTLSEF
+21 ILTRNDKRTLTDF
-34 LSSSDLTED
+34 LSNSNL
-43 LTSEILNKMPPLKKR
+43 SEILNKIPPYKKR
-58 RITEK
+58 RITKK

-69 CNNIIMSTIIKEDN
+69 YSNIIMSTNDSSDN
-83 TEENS
+83 DNSDDEN
-88 GNNSSNDDSS
+88 S

-111 NNSQLREEDV
+111 DNSLF
-121 IIEEDYSNYDTK
+121 IEEDDSNYDQK

-138 IVSSSS
+138 IMSSSS
-144 DDDDDDDD
+144 SDDDDDD

-164 VKEKNVIQKT
+164 MKAKNVIQKT

-192 IKKALAENSHWNK
+192 IKKALAENTHWNK
-205 QLNDE
+205 QLNEDE
-210 DDEDFDINDESDVY
+210 DEDYDVNDESDVY

-302 KYCKFSLSKQNDY
+302 KYCKFNLSKQNDY

-322 YDIKGSL
+322 YDIKNTL

-361 AIVGPPGCG
+361 AVVGPAGCG
-370 KCHGKNT
+370 K
-377 PILMY
+377 
-382 DGKIKMVQDI
+382 
-392 KEGDLLMGIDSKPR
+392 
-406 KVLGLGRGED
+406 
-416 EMYEISNIKGDTYT
+416 
-430 VNSEHILCLK
+430 
-440 ISGWLRINNIKNI
+440 
-453 KTYKVVWFNSSEYKY
+453 
-468 KSKNFSYKNK
+468 
-478 NQDEILKEATNFSK
+478 
-492 TIDKN
+492 
-497 NEYLTISVKEYL
+497 
-509 KLPKYVLKKLKG
+509 
-521 YKVNNIDFDI
+521 
-531 KNIYKDKYYLI
+531 
-542 GDKTKIIDNE
+542 
-552 HIIKFNIKSYQ
+552 
-563 TIKDKNTS
+563 
-571 YQVISH
+571 
-577 SNDNGIFKMNYKNF
+577 
-591 KYNLYN
+591 
-597 KNEIFKKVN
+597 
-606 EYSEKQIRLKN
+606 
-617 IEITLKD
+617 
-624 YLKLSKYNKSLLFG
+624 
-638 YAIEKIDNIKFDPY
+638 
-652 ILGLWLGDGTSMETA
+652 
-667 ITTQDSTILKYLS
+667 
-680 VNLKK
+680 
-685 YDCYLSHKEKYTY
+685 
-698 RINSLT
+698 
-704 TQNYMKKILRKHNL
+704 
-718 IGNKHI
+718 
-724 PHIYKCNSRENRLKL
+724 
-739 LAGLIDSDGSYTN
+739 
-752 NCYDIIQKNSRL
+752 
-764 SEDIVYLC
+764 
-772 RSLGFA
+772 
-778 CYSKKCKKSCMYK
+778 
-791 GEKREGEYNR
+791 
-801 MCIYGNGLEEIPV
+801 
-814 LCLRKEAE
+814 
-822 VRKQIKDALCSQI
+822 
-835 SVKCIGRD
+835 
-843 KYYGFELDGDHKYLL
+843 
-858 DNFIVTH
+858 
-865 NTTLF
+865 TTLF

-1100 IEEELP
+1100 IEEEP
-1106 AFLNLYC
+1106 PSFLNLYC

>member
-1 MPTNDNSSPNNKL
+1 MSINDNSTQNSKL

-43 LTSEILNKMPPLKKR
+43 LTSEILSRMPPLKKR
-58 RITEK
+58 RITKK

-69 CNNIIMSTIIKEDN
+69 CNNIIMSTNTKEKN
-83 TEENS
+83 TEKS
-88 GNNSSNDDSS
+88 TGNDSS
-98 EIINLDENDSIIT
+98 DDDNSEVINLDENDSIIT
-111 NNSQLREEDV
+111 HDSILVEENVIMEEDI
-121 IIEEDYSNYDTK
+121 IIEDNYSNNDPK

-144 DDDDDDDD
+144 DDDDDD

-164 VKEKNVIQKT
+164 IKAKNVLQKT

-192 IKKALAENSHWNK
+192 IKKALAENTHWNK
-205 QLNDE
+205 HLNDDE
-210 DDEDFDINDESDVY
+210 DDEDFDINEESEIY
-224 KKLSIEE
+224 KNLSFEQ
-231 KEKVKSMET
+231 KEKVKSMEI

-370 KCHGKNT
+370 K
-377 PILMY
+377 
-382 DGKIKMVQDI
+382 
-392 KEGDLLMGIDSKPR
+392 
-406 KVLGLGRGED
+406 
-416 EMYEISNIKGDTYT
+416 
-430 VNSEHILCLK
+430 
-440 ISGWLRINNIKNI
+440 
-453 KTYKVVWFNSSEYKY
+453 
-468 KSKNFSYKNK
+468 
-478 NQDEILKEATNFSK
+478 
-492 TIDKN
+492 
-497 NEYLTISVKEYL
+497 
-509 KLPKYVLKKLKG
+509 
-521 YKVNNIDFDI
+521 
-531 KNIYKDKYYLI
+531 
-542 GDKTKIIDNE
+542 
-552 HIIKFNIKSYQ
+552 
-563 TIKDKNTS
+563 
-571 YQVISH
+571 
-577 SNDNGIFKMNYKNF
+577 
-591 KYNLYN
+591 
-597 KNEIFKKVN
+597 
-606 EYSEKQIRLKN
+606 
-617 IEITLKD
+617 
-624 YLKLSKYNKSLLFG
+624 
-638 YAIEKIDNIKFDPY
+638 
-652 ILGLWLGDGTSMETA
+652 
-667 ITTQDSTILKYLS
+667 
-680 VNLKK
+680 
-685 YDCYLSHKEKYTY
+685 
-698 RINSLT
+698 
-704 TQNYMKKILRKHNL
+704 
-718 IGNKHI
+718 
-724 PHIYKCNSRENRLKL
+724 
-739 LAGLIDSDGSYTN
+739 
-752 NCYDIIQKNSRL
+752 
-764 SEDIVYLC
+764 
-772 RSLGFA
+772 
-778 CYSKKCKKSCMYK
+778 
-791 GEKREGEYNR
+791 
-801 MCIYGNGLEEIPV
+801 
-814 LCLRKEAE
+814 
-822 VRKQIKDALCSQI
+822 
-835 SVKCIGRD
+835 
-843 KYYGFELDGDHKYLL
+843 
-858 DNFIVTH
+858 
-865 NTTLF
+865 TTLF
-870 REGLAKALDRPFAS
+870 REGLAKALERPFAS

-907 YGRICRMLTETGC
+907 YGRICRMLTETDC

-937 HGSSVVNKIMEI
+937 HGSSVVHKIMEI

-996 KVKGFEP
+996 KVKGFQL
-1003 KEKVR
+1003 KEKVK

-1024 NEKDIIFP
+1024 GENDIIFP
-1032 DNIISFIIRKIRK
+1032 EKIISFIIRKIRK
-1045 EEGVREGKRAI
+1045 EEGIREGKRAI

-1069 NNIKRDKKFSYY
+1069 HDIEKGKKTFSYHSKNIK
-1081 SKNVTL
+1081 L

-1100 IEEELP
+1100 IEEERP
-1106 AFLNLYC
+1106 AFLNLYT

>member
-1 MPTNDNSSPNNKL
+1 MPTNDNSSPNSKL
-14 NRILKKN
+14 HSILKKN

-34 LSSSDLTED
+34 LSNSNLTEE
-43 LTSEILNKMPPLKKR
+43 LTSEILNRMPPQKKR
-58 RITEK
+58 RISDK

-69 CNNIIMSTIIKEDN
+69 CNNIIMSTITKEDN
-83 TEENS
+83 SENS
-88 GNNSSNDDSS
+88 TDNENNSENSSSS

-111 NNSQLREEDV
+111 NNSQFNEENV
-121 IIEEDYSNYDTK
+121 IIDDDDTK

-144 DDDDDDDD
+144 EEDDDD

-231 KEKVKSMET
+231 KERVKSIET
-240 QIKEINDKSVPEK
+240 QIKEINDKSIPEK

-293 DNILKIPFG
+293 DNVLKIPFG
-302 KYCKFSLSKQNDY
+302 KYCKFNLSKQNNY

-322 YDIKGSL
+322 YDIKNTL

-361 AIVGPPGCG
+361 AVVGSPGVG
-370 KCHGKNT
+370 K
-377 PILMY
+377 
-382 DGKIKMVQDI
+382 
-392 KEGDLLMGIDSKPR
+392 
-406 KVLGLGRGED
+406 
-416 EMYEISNIKGDTYT
+416 
-430 VNSEHILCLK
+430 
-440 ISGWLRINNIKNI
+440 
-453 KTYKVVWFNSSEYKY
+453 
-468 KSKNFSYKNK
+468 
-478 NQDEILKEATNFSK
+478 
-492 TIDKN
+492 
-497 NEYLTISVKEYL
+497 
-509 KLPKYVLKKLKG
+509 
-521 YKVNNIDFDI
+521 
-531 KNIYKDKYYLI
+531 
-542 GDKTKIIDNE
+542 
-552 HIIKFNIKSYQ
+552 
-563 TIKDKNTS
+563 
-571 YQVISH
+571 
-577 SNDNGIFKMNYKNF
+577 
-591 KYNLYN
+591 
-597 KNEIFKKVN
+597 
-606 EYSEKQIRLKN
+606 
-617 IEITLKD
+617 
-624 YLKLSKYNKSLLFG
+624 
-638 YAIEKIDNIKFDPY
+638 
-652 ILGLWLGDGTSMETA
+652 
-667 ITTQDSTILKYLS
+667 
-680 VNLKK
+680 
-685 YDCYLSHKEKYTY
+685 
-698 RINSLT
+698 
-704 TQNYMKKILRKHNL
+704 
-718 IGNKHI
+718 
-724 PHIYKCNSRENRLKL
+724 
-739 LAGLIDSDGSYTN
+739 
-752 NCYDIIQKNSRL
+752 
-764 SEDIVYLC
+764 
-772 RSLGFA
+772 
-778 CYSKKCKKSCMYK
+778 
-791 GEKREGEYNR
+791 
-801 MCIYGNGLEEIPV
+801 
-814 LCLRKEAE
+814 
-822 VRKQIKDALCSQI
+822 
-835 SVKCIGRD
+835 
-843 KYYGFELDGDHKYLL
+843 
-858 DNFIVTH
+858 
-865 NTTLF
+865 TTLF

-982 DMIDPILRDRLEVI
+982 DMIDPILKDRLEVI
-996 KVKGFEP
+996 KVKGFEA
-1003 KEKVR
+1003 KEKVQ

-1032 DNIISFIIRKIRK
+1032 DNIISFIVRKIRT
-1045 EEGVREGKRAI
+1045 EEGVREAKRAI

-1069 NNIKRDKKFSYY
+1069 NNIKKDKKFSYY
-1081 SKNVTL
+1081 SKNITL

-1100 IEEELP
+1100 IEEEPP

>member
-1 MPTNDNSSPNNKL
+1 MPTNDNSSPNSKL
-14 NRILKKN
+14 QSILKKN

-34 LSSSDLTED
+34 LSNSNLTEE
-43 LTSEILNKMPPLKKR
+43 LTSEILNRMPPQKKR
-58 RITEK
+58 RISDK

-69 CNNIIMSTIIKEDN
+69 CNNIIMSTITKEDN
-83 TEENS
+83 SENS
-88 GNNSSNDDSS
+88 TDNENNSENSSSS

-111 NNSQLREEDV
+111 NNSQFNEENV
-121 IIEEDYSNYDTK
+121 IIDDDDNDTK

-144 DDDDDDDD
+144 EEDDDD

-224 KKLSIEE
+224 KNLSIEE
-231 KEKVKSMET
+231 KERVKSIET
-240 QIKEINDKSVPEK
+240 QIKEINDKSIPEK

-293 DNILKIPFG
+293 DNVLKIPFG
-302 KYCKFSLSKQNDY
+302 KYCKFNLSKQNNY

-322 YDIKGSL
+322 YDIKSSL

-370 KCHGKNT
+370 K
-377 PILMY
+377 
-382 DGKIKMVQDI
+382 
-392 KEGDLLMGIDSKPR
+392 
-406 KVLGLGRGED
+406 
-416 EMYEISNIKGDTYT
+416 
-430 VNSEHILCLK
+430 
-440 ISGWLRINNIKNI
+440 
-453 KTYKVVWFNSSEYKY
+453 
-468 KSKNFSYKNK
+468 
-478 NQDEILKEATNFSK
+478 
-492 TIDKN
+492 
-497 NEYLTISVKEYL
+497 
-509 KLPKYVLKKLKG
+509 
-521 YKVNNIDFDI
+521 
-531 KNIYKDKYYLI
+531 
-542 GDKTKIIDNE
+542 
-552 HIIKFNIKSYQ
+552 
-563 TIKDKNTS
+563 
-571 YQVISH
+571 
-577 SNDNGIFKMNYKNF
+577 
-591 KYNLYN
+591 
-597 KNEIFKKVN
+597 
-606 EYSEKQIRLKN
+606 
-617 IEITLKD
+617 
-624 YLKLSKYNKSLLFG
+624 
-638 YAIEKIDNIKFDPY
+638 
-652 ILGLWLGDGTSMETA
+652 
-667 ITTQDSTILKYLS
+667 
-680 VNLKK
+680 
-685 YDCYLSHKEKYTY
+685 
-698 RINSLT
+698 
-704 TQNYMKKILRKHNL
+704 
-718 IGNKHI
+718 
-724 PHIYKCNSRENRLKL
+724 
-739 LAGLIDSDGSYTN
+739 
-752 NCYDIIQKNSRL
+752 
-764 SEDIVYLC
+764 
-772 RSLGFA
+772 
-778 CYSKKCKKSCMYK
+778 
-791 GEKREGEYNR
+791 
-801 MCIYGNGLEEIPV
+801 
-814 LCLRKEAE
+814 
-822 VRKQIKDALCSQI
+822 
-835 SVKCIGRD
+835 
-843 KYYGFELDGDHKYLL
+843 
-858 DNFIVTH
+858 
-865 NTTLF
+865 TTLF

-982 DMIDPILRDRLEVI
+982 DMIDPILKDRLEVI
-996 KVKGFEP
+996 KVKGFEA
-1003 KEKVR
+1003 KEKVK

-1032 DNIISFIIRKIRK
+1032 DNIISFIVRKIRT
-1045 EEGVREGKRAI
+1045 EEGVREAKRAI

-1069 NNIKRDKKFSYY
+1069 NNIKKDKKFSYY
-1081 SKNVTL
+1081 SKNITL

-1100 IEEELP
+1100 IEEEPP

>member
-1 MPTNDNSSPNNKL
+1 MPTNDNSSPNSKL
-14 NRILKKN
+14 QSILKKN

-34 LSSSDLTED
+34 LSNSNLTEE
-43 LTSEILNKMPPLKKR
+43 LTSEILNRMPPQKKR
-58 RITEK
+58 RISDK

-69 CNNIIMSTIIKEDN
+69 CNNIIMSTITKKDN
-83 TEENS
+83 SENS
-88 GNNSSNDDSS
+88 TDNENDNENNSENSSSS

-111 NNSQLREEDV
+111 NNSQFNEENV
-121 IIEEDYSNYDTK
+121 IIDDDDNDTK

-144 DDDDDDDD
+144 EEDDDD

-224 KKLSIEE
+224 KNLSIEE
-231 KEKVKSMET
+231 KERVKSIET
-240 QIKEINDKSVPEK
+240 QIKEINDKSIPEK

-293 DNILKIPFG
+293 DNVLKIPFG
-302 KYCKFSLSKQNDY
+302 KYCKFNLSKQNNY

-322 YDIKGSL
+322 YDIKSSL

-370 KCHGKNT
+370 K
-377 PILMY
+377 
-382 DGKIKMVQDI
+382 
-392 KEGDLLMGIDSKPR
+392 
-406 KVLGLGRGED
+406 
-416 EMYEISNIKGDTYT
+416 
-430 VNSEHILCLK
+430 
-440 ISGWLRINNIKNI
+440 
-453 KTYKVVWFNSSEYKY
+453 
-468 KSKNFSYKNK
+468 
-478 NQDEILKEATNFSK
+478 
-492 TIDKN
+492 
-497 NEYLTISVKEYL
+497 
-509 KLPKYVLKKLKG
+509 
-521 YKVNNIDFDI
+521 
-531 KNIYKDKYYLI
+531 
-542 GDKTKIIDNE
+542 
-552 HIIKFNIKSYQ
+552 
-563 TIKDKNTS
+563 
-571 YQVISH
+571 
-577 SNDNGIFKMNYKNF
+577 
-591 KYNLYN
+591 
-597 KNEIFKKVN
+597 
-606 EYSEKQIRLKN
+606 
-617 IEITLKD
+617 
-624 YLKLSKYNKSLLFG
+624 
-638 YAIEKIDNIKFDPY
+638 
-652 ILGLWLGDGTSMETA
+652 
-667 ITTQDSTILKYLS
+667 
-680 VNLKK
+680 
-685 YDCYLSHKEKYTY
+685 
-698 RINSLT
+698 
-704 TQNYMKKILRKHNL
+704 
-718 IGNKHI
+718 
-724 PHIYKCNSRENRLKL
+724 
-739 LAGLIDSDGSYTN
+739 
-752 NCYDIIQKNSRL
+752 
-764 SEDIVYLC
+764 
-772 RSLGFA
+772 
-778 CYSKKCKKSCMYK
+778 
-791 GEKREGEYNR
+791 
-801 MCIYGNGLEEIPV
+801 
-814 LCLRKEAE
+814 
-822 VRKQIKDALCSQI
+822 
-835 SVKCIGRD
+835 
-843 KYYGFELDGDHKYLL
+843 
-858 DNFIVTH
+858 
-865 NTTLF
+865 TTLF

-982 DMIDPILRDRLEVI
+982 DMIDPILKDRLEVI
-996 KVKGFEP
+996 KVKGFEA
-1003 KEKVR
+1003 KEKVK

-1032 DNIISFIIRKIRK
+1032 DNIISFIVRKIRT
-1045 EEGVREGKRAI
+1045 EEGVREAKRAI

-1069 NNIKRDKKFSYY
+1069 NNIKKDKKFSYY
-1081 SKNVTL
+1081 SKNITL

-1100 IEEELP
+1100 IEEEPP

>member
-1 MPTNDNSSPNNKL
+1 MPTNDNSSQNSKL
-14 NRILKKN
+14 HSILKKN

-34 LSSSDLTED
+34 LSNSNLTED
-43 LTSEILNKMPPLKKR
+43 LTSEILNRMPPQKKR
-58 RITEK
+58 RISEK

-69 CNNIIMSTIIKEDN
+69 CNNIIMSTITKEN
-83 TEENS
+83 NSENNSENS
-88 GNNSSNDDSS
+88 SENDSSNDSSNDSNSS
-98 EIINLDENDSIIT
+98 EVINLDENDSIIT
-111 NNSQLREEDV
+111 NNPQLSKEDV
-121 IIEEDYSNYDTK
+121 IIDDDDSNNDTK

-144 DDDDDDDD
+144 EEDDDD
-152 ILIIDEADNIKD
+152 ILIIDEADNIKH
-164 VKEKNVIQKT
+164 VEEKNVIQKT

-192 IKKALAENSHWNK
+192 IKKALAENTHWNK

-224 KKLSIEE
+224 KNLSIEE
-231 KEKVKSMET
+231 KERVKSIET
-240 QIKEINDKSVPEK
+240 QIKEINDKSIPEK

-302 KYCKFSLSKQNDY
+302 KYCKFNLSKQNNY

-322 YDIKGSL
+322 YDIKNSL

-370 KCHGKNT
+370 K
-377 PILMY
+377 
-382 DGKIKMVQDI
+382 
-392 KEGDLLMGIDSKPR
+392 
-406 KVLGLGRGED
+406 
-416 EMYEISNIKGDTYT
+416 
-430 VNSEHILCLK
+430 
-440 ISGWLRINNIKNI
+440 
-453 KTYKVVWFNSSEYKY
+453 
-468 KSKNFSYKNK
+468 
-478 NQDEILKEATNFSK
+478 
-492 TIDKN
+492 
-497 NEYLTISVKEYL
+497 
-509 KLPKYVLKKLKG
+509 
-521 YKVNNIDFDI
+521 
-531 KNIYKDKYYLI
+531 
-542 GDKTKIIDNE
+542 
-552 HIIKFNIKSYQ
+552 
-563 TIKDKNTS
+563 
-571 YQVISH
+571 
-577 SNDNGIFKMNYKNF
+577 
-591 KYNLYN
+591 
-597 KNEIFKKVN
+597 
-606 EYSEKQIRLKN
+606 
-617 IEITLKD
+617 
-624 YLKLSKYNKSLLFG
+624 
-638 YAIEKIDNIKFDPY
+638 
-652 ILGLWLGDGTSMETA
+652 
-667 ITTQDSTILKYLS
+667 
-680 VNLKK
+680 
-685 YDCYLSHKEKYTY
+685 
-698 RINSLT
+698 
-704 TQNYMKKILRKHNL
+704 
-718 IGNKHI
+718 
-724 PHIYKCNSRENRLKL
+724 
-739 LAGLIDSDGSYTN
+739 
-752 NCYDIIQKNSRL
+752 
-764 SEDIVYLC
+764 
-772 RSLGFA
+772 
-778 CYSKKCKKSCMYK
+778 
-791 GEKREGEYNR
+791 
-801 MCIYGNGLEEIPV
+801 
-814 LCLRKEAE
+814 
-822 VRKQIKDALCSQI
+822 
-835 SVKCIGRD
+835 
-843 KYYGFELDGDHKYLL
+843 
-858 DNFIVTH
+858 
-865 NTTLF
+865 TTLF

-982 DMIDPILRDRLEVI
+982 DMIDPILKDRLEVI
-996 KVKGFEP
+996 KVKGFES
-1003 KEKVR
+1003 KEKVQ

-1032 DNIISFIIRKIRK
+1032 DNIISFIVRKIRT
-1045 EEGVREGKRAI
+1045 EEGVREAKRAI

-1069 NNIKRDKKFSYY
+1069 NNIKKDKKFSYY
-1081 SKNVTL
+1081 SKNITL

-1100 IEEELP
+1100 IEEEPP

>member
-1 MPTNDNSSPNNKL
+1 MSVNDNSTQNTKL

-43 LTSEILNKMPPLKKR
+43 LTSEILSRMPPLKKR
-58 RITEK
+58 RITKK

-69 CNNIIMSTIIKEDN
+69 CNNIIMSTNTKEKN
-83 TEENS
+83 TEKNT
-88 GNNSSNDDSS
+88 GNDSSDDDNS

-111 NNSQLREEDV
+111 NDSILVEENVIMEEDI
-121 IIEEDYSNYDTK
+121 IIEDNYSDNDQK

-144 DDDDDDDD
+144 DDDDED

-164 VKEKNVIQKT
+164 IRAKNVLQKT

-192 IKKALAENSHWNK
+192 IKKALAENTHWNK
-205 QLNDE
+205 HLNDDDE
-210 DDEDFDINDESDVY
+210 DDEDFDINEESEIY
-224 KKLSIEE
+224 KNLSIEQ
-231 KEKVKSMET
+231 KEKVKSVEI

-253 VKILLSDIPLE
+253 IKILLSDIPLE

-370 KCHGKNT
+370 K
-377 PILMY
+377 
-382 DGKIKMVQDI
+382 
-392 KEGDLLMGIDSKPR
+392 
-406 KVLGLGRGED
+406 
-416 EMYEISNIKGDTYT
+416 
-430 VNSEHILCLK
+430 
-440 ISGWLRINNIKNI
+440 
-453 KTYKVVWFNSSEYKY
+453 
-468 KSKNFSYKNK
+468 
-478 NQDEILKEATNFSK
+478 
-492 TIDKN
+492 
-497 NEYLTISVKEYL
+497 
-509 KLPKYVLKKLKG
+509 
-521 YKVNNIDFDI
+521 
-531 KNIYKDKYYLI
+531 
-542 GDKTKIIDNE
+542 
-552 HIIKFNIKSYQ
+552 
-563 TIKDKNTS
+563 
-571 YQVISH
+571 
-577 SNDNGIFKMNYKNF
+577 
-591 KYNLYN
+591 
-597 KNEIFKKVN
+597 
-606 EYSEKQIRLKN
+606 
-617 IEITLKD
+617 
-624 YLKLSKYNKSLLFG
+624 
-638 YAIEKIDNIKFDPY
+638 
-652 ILGLWLGDGTSMETA
+652 
-667 ITTQDSTILKYLS
+667 
-680 VNLKK
+680 
-685 YDCYLSHKEKYTY
+685 
-698 RINSLT
+698 
-704 TQNYMKKILRKHNL
+704 
-718 IGNKHI
+718 
-724 PHIYKCNSRENRLKL
+724 
-739 LAGLIDSDGSYTN
+739 
-752 NCYDIIQKNSRL
+752 
-764 SEDIVYLC
+764 
-772 RSLGFA
+772 
-778 CYSKKCKKSCMYK
+778 
-791 GEKREGEYNR
+791 
-801 MCIYGNGLEEIPV
+801 
-814 LCLRKEAE
+814 
-822 VRKQIKDALCSQI
+822 
-835 SVKCIGRD
+835 
-843 KYYGFELDGDHKYLL
+843 
-858 DNFIVTH
+858 
-865 NTTLF
+865 TTLF
-870 REGLAKALDRPFAS
+870 REGLAKALERPFAS

-907 YGRICRMLTETGC
+907 YGRICRMLTETDC

-937 HGSSVVNKIMEI
+937 HGSSVVHKIMEI

-996 KVKGFEP
+996 KVKGFQL
-1003 KEKVR
+1003 KEKVK

-1024 NEKDIIFP
+1024 DENDIIFP
-1032 DNIISFIIRKIRK
+1032 EKIISFIIRKIRK
-1045 EEGVREGKRAI
+1045 EEGIREGKRAI

-1069 NNIKRDKKFSYY
+1069 HDIEKGDKTFSYHSKNIK
-1081 SKNVTL
+1081 L

-1100 IEEELP
+1100 IEEERP
-1106 AFLNLYC
+1106 AFLNLYT

>member
-1 MPTNDNSSPNNKL
+1 MPTNDNSTQNTKL

-43 LTSEILNKMPPLKKR
+43 LTSEILSRMPPLKKR
-58 RITEK
+58 RITKK

-69 CNNIIMSTIIKEDN
+69 CNNIIMSTNTKEKN
-83 TEENS
+83 TEKNT
-88 GNNSSNDDSS
+88 GNDSSDDDNS

-111 NNSQLREEDV
+111 NDSILVEENVIMEEDI
-121 IIEEDYSNYDTK
+121 IIEENYSDNDSK

-144 DDDDDDDD
+144 DDDDED

-164 VKEKNVIQKT
+164 IKAKNVLQKT

-192 IKKALAENSHWNK
+192 IKKALAENTHWNK
-205 QLNDE
+205 HLNDDDE
-210 DDEDFDINDESDVY
+210 DDEDFDINEESEIY
-224 KKLSIEE
+224 KNLSFEQ
-231 KEKVKSMET
+231 KEKVKSVEI

-370 KCHGKNT
+370 K
-377 PILMY
+377 
-382 DGKIKMVQDI
+382 
-392 KEGDLLMGIDSKPR
+392 
-406 KVLGLGRGED
+406 
-416 EMYEISNIKGDTYT
+416 
-430 VNSEHILCLK
+430 
-440 ISGWLRINNIKNI
+440 
-453 KTYKVVWFNSSEYKY
+453 
-468 KSKNFSYKNK
+468 
-478 NQDEILKEATNFSK
+478 
-492 TIDKN
+492 
-497 NEYLTISVKEYL
+497 
-509 KLPKYVLKKLKG
+509 
-521 YKVNNIDFDI
+521 
-531 KNIYKDKYYLI
+531 
-542 GDKTKIIDNE
+542 
-552 HIIKFNIKSYQ
+552 
-563 TIKDKNTS
+563 
-571 YQVISH
+571 
-577 SNDNGIFKMNYKNF
+577 
-591 KYNLYN
+591 
-597 KNEIFKKVN
+597 
-606 EYSEKQIRLKN
+606 
-617 IEITLKD
+617 
-624 YLKLSKYNKSLLFG
+624 
-638 YAIEKIDNIKFDPY
+638 
-652 ILGLWLGDGTSMETA
+652 
-667 ITTQDSTILKYLS
+667 
-680 VNLKK
+680 
-685 YDCYLSHKEKYTY
+685 
-698 RINSLT
+698 
-704 TQNYMKKILRKHNL
+704 
-718 IGNKHI
+718 
-724 PHIYKCNSRENRLKL
+724 
-739 LAGLIDSDGSYTN
+739 
-752 NCYDIIQKNSRL
+752 
-764 SEDIVYLC
+764 
-772 RSLGFA
+772 
-778 CYSKKCKKSCMYK
+778 
-791 GEKREGEYNR
+791 
-801 MCIYGNGLEEIPV
+801 
-814 LCLRKEAE
+814 
-822 VRKQIKDALCSQI
+822 
-835 SVKCIGRD
+835 
-843 KYYGFELDGDHKYLL
+843 
-858 DNFIVTH
+858 
-865 NTTLF
+865 TTLF
-870 REGLAKALDRPFAS
+870 REGLAKALERPFAS

-907 YGRICRMLTETGC
+907 YGRICRMLTETDC

-937 HGSSVVNKIMEI
+937 HGSSVVHKIMEI

-996 KVKGFEP
+996 KVKGFQP
-1003 KEKVR
+1003 KEKVK

-1024 NEKDIIFP
+1024 GENDIIFP
-1032 DNIISFIIRKIRK
+1032 EKIISFIIRKIRK
-1045 EEGVREGKRAI
+1045 EEGIREGKRAI

-1069 NNIKRDKKFSYY
+1069 HDIEKGKKTFSYHSKNIK
-1081 SKNVTL
+1081 L

-1100 IEEELP
+1100 IEEERP
-1106 AFLNLYC
+1106 AFLNLYT

>member
-1 MPTNDNSSPNNKL
+1 MSINDNSTQNSKL

-43 LTSEILNKMPPLKKR
+43 LTSEILSRMPPLKKR
-58 RITEK
+58 RITKK

-69 CNNIIMSTIIKEDN
+69 CNNIIMSTNTKEKN
-83 TEENS
+83 TEKS
-88 GNNSSNDDSS
+88 TGNDSSDDDNS

-111 NNSQLREEDV
+111 NDSILVEENVIMEEDI
-121 IIEEDYSNYDTK
+121 IIEDNYSNNDPK

-144 DDDDDDDD
+144 DDDDDD

-164 VKEKNVIQKT
+164 IKAKNVLQKT

-192 IKKALAENSHWNK
+192 IKKALAENTHWNK
-205 QLNDE
+205 HLNDDE
-210 DDEDFDINDESDVY
+210 DDEDFDINEESEIY
-224 KKLSIEE
+224 KNLSFEQ
-231 KEKVKSMET
+231 KEKVKSMEI

-370 KCHGKNT
+370 K
-377 PILMY
+377 
-382 DGKIKMVQDI
+382 
-392 KEGDLLMGIDSKPR
+392 
-406 KVLGLGRGED
+406 
-416 EMYEISNIKGDTYT
+416 
-430 VNSEHILCLK
+430 
-440 ISGWLRINNIKNI
+440 
-453 KTYKVVWFNSSEYKY
+453 
-468 KSKNFSYKNK
+468 
-478 NQDEILKEATNFSK
+478 
-492 TIDKN
+492 
-497 NEYLTISVKEYL
+497 
-509 KLPKYVLKKLKG
+509 
-521 YKVNNIDFDI
+521 
-531 KNIYKDKYYLI
+531 
-542 GDKTKIIDNE
+542 
-552 HIIKFNIKSYQ
+552 
-563 TIKDKNTS
+563 
-571 YQVISH
+571 
-577 SNDNGIFKMNYKNF
+577 
-591 KYNLYN
+591 
-597 KNEIFKKVN
+597 
-606 EYSEKQIRLKN
+606 
-617 IEITLKD
+617 
-624 YLKLSKYNKSLLFG
+624 
-638 YAIEKIDNIKFDPY
+638 
-652 ILGLWLGDGTSMETA
+652 
-667 ITTQDSTILKYLS
+667 
-680 VNLKK
+680 
-685 YDCYLSHKEKYTY
+685 
-698 RINSLT
+698 
-704 TQNYMKKILRKHNL
+704 
-718 IGNKHI
+718 
-724 PHIYKCNSRENRLKL
+724 
-739 LAGLIDSDGSYTN
+739 
-752 NCYDIIQKNSRL
+752 
-764 SEDIVYLC
+764 
-772 RSLGFA
+772 
-778 CYSKKCKKSCMYK
+778 
-791 GEKREGEYNR
+791 
-801 MCIYGNGLEEIPV
+801 
-814 LCLRKEAE
+814 
-822 VRKQIKDALCSQI
+822 
-835 SVKCIGRD
+835 
-843 KYYGFELDGDHKYLL
+843 
-858 DNFIVTH
+858 
-865 NTTLF
+865 TTLF
-870 REGLAKALDRPFAS
+870 REGLAKALERPFAS

-907 YGRICRMLTETGC
+907 YGRICRMLTETDC

-937 HGSSVVNKIMEI
+937 HGSSVVHKIMEI

-996 KVKGFEP
+996 KVKGFQL
-1003 KEKVR
+1003 KEKVK

-1024 NEKDIIFP
+1024 GENDIIFP
-1032 DNIISFIIRKIRK
+1032 EKIISFIIRKIRK
-1045 EEGVREGKRAI
+1045 EEGIREGKRAI

-1069 NNIKRDKKFSYY
+1069 HDIEKGKKTFSYHSKNIK
-1081 SKNVTL
+1081 L

-1100 IEEELP
+1100 IEEERP
-1106 AFLNLYC
+1106 AFLNLYT

>member
-322 YDIKGSL
+322 YDIKNTL

-361 AIVGPPGCG
+361 AVVGSPGTG
-370 KCHGKNT
+370 K
-377 PILMY
+377 
-382 DGKIKMVQDI
+382 
-392 KEGDLLMGIDSKPR
+392 
-406 KVLGLGRGED
+406 
-416 EMYEISNIKGDTYT
+416 
-430 VNSEHILCLK
+430 
-440 ISGWLRINNIKNI
+440 
-453 KTYKVVWFNSSEYKY
+453 
-468 KSKNFSYKNK
+468 
-478 NQDEILKEATNFSK
+478 
-492 TIDKN
+492 
-497 NEYLTISVKEYL
+497 
-509 KLPKYVLKKLKG
+509 
-521 YKVNNIDFDI
+521 
-531 KNIYKDKYYLI
+531 
-542 GDKTKIIDNE
+542 
-552 HIIKFNIKSYQ
+552 
-563 TIKDKNTS
+563 
-571 YQVISH
+571 
-577 SNDNGIFKMNYKNF
+577 
-591 KYNLYN
+591 
-597 KNEIFKKVN
+597 
-606 EYSEKQIRLKN
+606 
-617 IEITLKD
+617 
-624 YLKLSKYNKSLLFG
+624 
-638 YAIEKIDNIKFDPY
+638 
-652 ILGLWLGDGTSMETA
+652 
-667 ITTQDSTILKYLS
+667 
-680 VNLKK
+680 
-685 YDCYLSHKEKYTY
+685 
-698 RINSLT
+698 
-704 TQNYMKKILRKHNL
+704 
-718 IGNKHI
+718 
-724 PHIYKCNSRENRLKL
+724 
-739 LAGLIDSDGSYTN
+739 
-752 NCYDIIQKNSRL
+752 
-764 SEDIVYLC
+764 
-772 RSLGFA
+772 
-778 CYSKKCKKSCMYK
+778 
-791 GEKREGEYNR
+791 
-801 MCIYGNGLEEIPV
+801 
-814 LCLRKEAE
+814 
-822 VRKQIKDALCSQI
+822 
-835 SVKCIGRD
+835 
-843 KYYGFELDGDHKYLL
+843 
-858 DNFIVTH
+858 
-865 NTTLF
+865 TTLF

-1100 IEEELP
+1100 IEEEPP

>member
-1 MPTNDNSSPNNKL
+1 MPTNDNSPINNEL

-21 ILTRNDKRTLSEF
+21 ILTRNDKRTLTDF
-34 LSSSDLTED
+34 LSNSNL
-43 LTSEILNKMPPLKKR
+43 SEILNKMPPYKKR
-58 RITEK
+58 RITKK

-69 CNNIIMSTIIKEDN
+69 YSNIIMST
-83 TEENS
+83 
-88 GNNSSNDDSS
+88 NNSSDNDNSDDENS

-111 NNSQLREEDV
+111 DNSLF
-121 IIEEDYSNYDTK
+121 IEEDDSNYDQK

-138 IVSSSS
+138 IMSSSS
-144 DDDDDDDD
+144 SDDDDDD
-152 ILIIDEADNIKD
+152 ILIIDEVDNIKD
-164 VKEKNVIQKT
+164 IKAKNVIQKT

-192 IKKALAENSHWNK
+192 IKKALAENTHWNK
-205 QLNDE
+205 QLNEDE
-210 DDEDFDINDESDVY
+210 DEDYDVNDESDVY

-322 YDIKGSL
+322 YDIKNTL

-361 AIVGPPGCG
+361 AVVGSPGVG

-406 KVLGLGRGED
+406 KVLDLGRGED

-440 ISGWLRINNIKNI
+440 ISGWLRIDNIKNI

-478 NQDEILKEATNFSK
+478 NQEEILKEATNFSK

-521 YKVNNIDFDI
+521 YKVGVEFP
-531 KNIYKDKYYLI
+531 
-542 GDKTKIIDNE
+542 
-552 HIIKFNIKSYQ
+552 
-563 TIKDKNTS
+563 
-571 YQVISH
+571 
-577 SNDNGIFKMNYKNF
+577 
-591 KYNLYN
+591 
-597 KNEIFKKVN
+597 
-606 EYSEKQIRLKN
+606 EKEVDL
-617 IEITLKD
+617 EPYAL
-624 YLKLSKYNKSLLFG
+624 G
-638 YAIEKIDNIKFDPY
+638 Y
-652 ILGLWLGDGTSMETA
+652 WLGDGTCA
-667 ITTQDSTILKYLS
+667 DAQITTQEKEVVEYFQKYIKQLGGYVHQGKDSATTRHSL
-680 VNLKK
+680 
-685 YDCYLSHKEKYTY
+685 HYTF
-698 RINSLT
+698 RKCEFK
-704 TQNYMKKILRKHNL
+704 NYLRKHNL
-718 IGNKHI
+718 ISNKHI

-739 LAGLIDSDGSYTN
+739 LAGLIDSDGYYN
-752 NCYDIIQKNSRL
+752 KKGKCYEIIQKNSKL

-801 MCIYGNGLEEIPV
+801 IYISGNGLEDIPV

-1100 IEEELP
+1100 IEEEPP